1 MPPFK
6 DITGEEHGN
15 LIVLGLSDHKYV
27 VPATGQTKLLW
38 RVQCKLCGAVKD
50 LTSTDFRHNVSCGC
64 AQPAK
69 KFRTC
74 VICGKQFQASPSDK
88 EVCCSI
94 ACGVEY
100 RRQRGTLGGAPW
112 SLNAKLK
119 RRADPQIQARMAEFA
134 ETGHAVAMSIPEGQ
148 RGPQNRESLLWI
160 LIDPQGGYHKA
171 VNLTDWARKNRLLF
185 FGPSV
190 PEDVAAMRISKG
202 FYAIASSMRGVPS
215 RRGRP
220 SMSYYKWRLAE
231 LPREPS
237 ETDKTHD
244 NEEV

>member
-6 DITGEEHGN
+6 DITGEEHGS

-27 VPATGQTKLLW
+27 VPSTEQTKLLW

-50 LTSTDFRHNVSCGC
+50 LTATSFRHDTSCGC

-74 VICGKQFQASPSDK
+74 AICGKKFPASPSDK
-88 EVCCSI
+88 EACCSI

-100 RRQRGTLGGAPW
+100 RRQRGTLGGNPW

-119 RRADPQIQARMAEFA
+119 RRADARVKAQMDVLQPIAAKAAMA
-134 ETGHAVAMSIPEGQ
+134 IPEGQ

-160 LIDPQGGYHKA
+160 LIDPQGNYHKA

-190 PEDVAAMRISKG
+190 PEDVAAMRITRG

-220 SMSYYKWRLAE
+220 SMSYHKWRLAE

-237 ETDKTHD
+237 ATDKTF
-244 NEEV
+244 NNKL

>member
-1 MPPFK
+1 MPPFR

-15 LIVLGLSDHKYV
+15 LIVLGLSDHKY
-27 VPATGQTKLLW
+27 PGTGQTKLLW

-50 LTSTDFRHNVSCGC
+50 LTATSFRHNTSCGC
-64 AQPAK
+64 AKPAK

-88 EVCCSI
+88 EVCCSR

-100 RRQRGTLGGAPW
+100 KRRRGTLGGHAW
-112 SLNAKLK
+112 SLNAKL
-119 RRADPQIQARMAEFA
+119 RRKADPDVQTRMGTLAEN
-134 ETGHAVAMSIPEGQ
+134 GHKAAMAIPEGQ

-171 VNLTDWARKNRLLF
+171 VGLKDWARKNRMLF

-190 PEDVAAMRISKG
+190 PEDVAVQRIAHG
-202 FYAIASSMRGVPS
+202 FYAIASYMRGTS
-215 RRGRP
+215 SSNGRAVT
-220 SMSYYKWRLAE
+220 SYYGWRLAE
-231 LPREPS
+231 LPHEPS
-237 ETDKTHD
+237 ETDKSYD
-244 NEEV
+244 NAL

>member
-1 MPPFK
+1 MPPFR

-15 LIVLGLSDHKYV
+15 LIVLGLSDHKY
-27 VPATGQTKLLW
+27 PGTGQTKLLW

-50 LTSTDFRHNVSCGC
+50 LTATSFRHNTSCGC
-64 AQPAK
+64 AKPAK

-88 EVCCSI
+88 EVCCSR

-100 RRQRGTLGGAPW
+100 KRRRGTLGGHAW
-112 SLNAKLK
+112 SLNAKL
-119 RRADPQIQARMAEFA
+119 RRKADPDVQTRMGTLAEN
-134 ETGHAVAMSIPEGQ
+134 GHKAAMAIPEGQ

-171 VNLTDWARKNRLLF
+171 VGLKDWARKNRMLF

-190 PEDVAAMRISKG
+190 PEDVAAHSTWILRHRVV
-202 FYAIASSMRGVPS
+202 YAWHFQLKRQGGYFLLWVEACRTSTRTVGN
-215 RRGRP
+215 G
-220 SMSYYKWRLAE
+220 
-231 LPREPS
+231 
-237 ETDKTHD
+237 
-244 NEEV
+244 